1 MVRVE
6 HPRVG
11 LDRVISFG
19 GHSYPYYVRS
29 GPDTW
34 PELLQRLA
42 ALQADRFVLVTDAA
56 FPYALACDA
65 LARITELC
73 PCTLHTF
80 AAGERAKNLMTVE
93 ALAQEA
99 LAVGVTRRSCII
111 GLGGGLAGNVAGL
124 LAALLFRGIRLVHIP
139 TTLLAMSDSV
149 LSLKQ
154 AVNTRLGKNHL
165 GTYYAPQWVWN
176 DLSYLRSLP
185 RIEIQAALCELIK
198 NVLAICPE
206 HYARVA
212 SLLNPA
218 AVYTEEQYVQF
229 IELCVTAKCAV
240 MRDDPQEKRD
250 ALVLEYGHTVGHALE
265 LLAQEVLPAGTLPHG
280 LAIGLGMLV
289 AARISCM
296 MGLLSADDEQAH
308 MELLRRNGV
317 PTAIPQEIPTVA
329 LITAINH
336 DNKRGYLPQTIGN
349 SLMVLLERLGRPHRS
364 QGTVLTQV
372 SIEMLYAGIEALRP

>member
-1 MVRVE
+1 MAMVEYPTVA
-6 HPRVG
+6 

-19 GHSYPYYVRS
+19 DHSYPYYVRS

-34 PELLQRLA
+34 SELVQRLA
-42 ALQADRFVLVTDAA
+42 ALHADRFVLVTDAS

-65 LARITELC
+65 VARITALC

-80 AAGERAKNLMTVE
+80 AAGERAKNLLTVE

-99 LAVGVTRRSCII
+99 LVAGVTRRSCII

-176 DLSYLRSLP
+176 DLGYLRSLP
-185 RIEIQAALCELIK
+185 ALEIRAALCELIK
-198 NVLAICPE
+198 NVLAICPQ
-206 HYARVA
+206 HYAKVA

-218 AVYTEEQYVQF
+218 ACYTEEQYVQF
-229 IELCVTAKCAV
+229 IELCVTAKCSV
-240 MRDDPQEKRD
+240 MCDDPQEKRE

-265 LLAQEVLPAGTLPHG
+265 LLAQEVLPAGRLPHG

-289 AARISCM
+289 AARISRM
-296 MGLLSADDEQAH
+296 MGLLSASDEQAH
-308 MELLRRNGV
+308 IQLLRRNGV
-317 PTAIPQEIPTVA
+317 PTAIPREIPTGA
-329 LITAINH
+329 LISAINH
-336 DNKRGYLPQTIGN
+336 DNKRGYLPAALG
-349 SLMVLLERLGRPHRS
+349 SYLMVLLERLGRPHRS
-364 QGTVLTQV
+364 EGTVLTQV
-372 SIEMLYAGIEALRP
+372 PIELLYAGIEALRR

>member
-1 MVRVE
+1 MAMVE
-6 HPRVG
+6 HLCVA

-19 GHSYPYYVRS
+19 DHSYPYYVRS

-42 ALQADRFVLVTDAA
+42 ALHADRFALVTDAS
-56 FPYALACDA
+56 FPYALVCNAV
-65 LARITELC
+65 ARITELC

-80 AAGERAKNLMTVE
+80 AAGERAKNLLTVE

-99 LAVGVTRRSCII
+99 LEAGVTRRSCII

-124 LAALLFRGIRLVHIP
+124 LAALLFRGIRLVHVP

-165 GTYYAPQWVWN
+165 GTYYAPQFVWN
-176 DLSYLRSLP
+176 DLSYLQSLP
-185 RIEIQAALCELIK
+185 RIEIRAALCELIK
-198 NVLAICPE
+198 NVLAICPQ

-212 SLLNPA
+212 SMLNPT

-229 IELCVTAKCAV
+229 IELCVNAKCAV
-240 MRDDPQEKRD
+240 MRDDPQEKRE

-265 LLAQEVLPAGTLPHG
+265 LLAQEALPAGTLPHG

-296 MGLLSADDEQAH
+296 MGWLSTDDEQAH
-308 MELLRRNGV
+308 MELLHRNGV
-317 PTAIPQEIPTVA
+317 PTAIPEEIPTRV
-329 LITAINH
+329 LISAITH
-336 DNKRGYLPQTIGN
+336 DNKRGYLPETMGT

-372 SIEMLYAGIEALRP
+372 PIEMLSVGIEAIRH